1 MATISEINAL
11 PTTELQGRLDEA
23 YKEIFNLRF
32 QGAQGQ
38 LKDTNA
44 IRNVRRNIARIKTV
58 MRQREL
64 AAELQAKQQTAQQS
78 VASATK

>member
-1 MATISEINAL
+1 MATITEINAL
-11 PTTELQGRLDEA
+11 ATTELQSRLDES

-32 QGAQGQ
+32 QGASGQ

-44 IRNVRRNIARIKTV
+44 IRKVRRNIARVKTV

-64 AAELQAKQQTAQQS
+64 AAEVQAKQS
-78 VASATK
+78 SATASPTAAD